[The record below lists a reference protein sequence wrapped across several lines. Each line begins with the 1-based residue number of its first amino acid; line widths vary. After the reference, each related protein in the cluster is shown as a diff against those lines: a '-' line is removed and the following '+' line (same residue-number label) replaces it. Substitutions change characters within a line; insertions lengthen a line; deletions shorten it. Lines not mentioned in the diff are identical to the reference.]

1 MARSTAG
8 TAVFQLLRRKTL
20 CDFESMVTQGVLM
33 RNLLAGLFL
42 LSFVDDLIVVA
53 VLLYPI
59 LAKEWRLLLHVF

>member
-1 MARSTAG
+1 
-8 TAVFQLLRRKTL
+8 
-20 CDFESMVTQGVLM
+20 MVTQGVLM